1 MDKIV
6 MLNKDNAVIDVVE
19 NVKPVCKSRSG
30 ITILCNNDEAQ
41 GYIGSDEETIYAKY
55 GMQFQP
61 TYYDIAK
68 MYTVNEDDIPSIVKP
83 LVYKYDPEKGFFLNE
98 DNYPDTNKGLTTKT
112 NDLENI
118 VLEMSEIVY
127 A

>member
-30 ITILCNNDEAQ
+30 ITILCSNDEAQ

-68 MYTVNEDDIPSIVKP
+68 MYTVNEDDIPSIVRP
-83 LVYKYDPEKGFFLNE
+83 LVYKYSPEKGFFLNE
-98 DNYPDTNKGLTTKT
+98 DSYPDTNKGLTTKT